1 MSHERRVP
9 PHDRAAEEAV
19 VGSCLLNRQALTEI
33 RAAGLRSEHF
43 YSPVAAHA
51 WAAVETLDDRGDPVD
66 AVTVS
71 GELDDDRIDDLLRW
85 QMDAPSTANAVSY
98 ARAVRSA
105 ARRRDV
111 IAAGRAVAEAGWTLD
126 ADAAVAAAAEAVAAL
141 DAGADG
147 RLRRF
152 ADVVDTMM
160 ARWETPAPDGVGV
173 GIDAVDRVVRMRP
186 GELHIVGARTGVG
199 KSSYL
204 LAAAGHVAR
213 HHGPVLVFS
222 LEMTADEVAARML
235 SHQARGAVS
244 ARVPPSDRDDDL
256 WRRIMEA
263 VPDAG
268 RLPVWIDDS
277 TELTVAQIRA
287 TAAQHAAVHGAPA
300 LVVVDYAQLVDA
312 PAGETRQMQV
322 AAVTRGLKTTA
333 RALGCPVLAASQLRR
348 PDPTQHRTTP
358 PGLHDLRES
367 GAIEQDADSVLLL
380 HALPHPDA
388 ERVAYD
394 RDLAEPAEIQIR
406 VAKNRHGPAQ
416 TTLQCRWYPGWAL
429 IVSATASRPV
439 KPATSEPHS
448 ERLPYRD

>member
-1 MSHERRVP
+1 MSTDGRVP
-9 PHDRAAEEAV
+9 PNDPHAEEAV
-19 VGSCLLNRQALTEI
+19 IGACLLNREALAEV
-33 RAAGLRSEHF
+33 RASGLRPEHF
-43 YSPVAAHA
+43 YGPARARV
-51 WAAVETLDDRGDPVD
+51 WEVVETLDDRGDPVD
-66 AVTVS
+66 AVTVA
-71 GELDDDRIDDLLRW
+71 GGLDGDRIDDLLRW
-85 QMDAPSTANAVSY
+85 QMDAPSTANAVGY
-98 ARAVRSA
+98 GRAVIGA

-111 IAAGRAVAEAGWTLD
+111 IAAGRAVAEAGWTLP
-126 ADAAVAAAAEAVAAL
+126 ASEAVAVASEAVVAL
-141 DAGADG
+141 ETGMDR
-147 RLRRF
+147 RLRQL
-152 ADVVDTMM
+152 ADVVDEIT
-160 ARWETPAPDGVGV
+160 ARWETPAPDGVGC
-173 GIDAVDRVVRMRP
+173 GIDAVDRIVRMRP
-186 GELHIVGARTGVG
+186 GELHVVGARTGVG

-204 LAAAGHVAR
+204 LAAAAHVAR

-367 GAIEQDADSVLLL
+367 GSLEQDADSVLLL
-380 HALPHPDA
+380 HALPHPD
-388 ERVAYD
+388 ENRVAYD
-394 RDLAEPAEIQIR
+394 RDIAEPSDIQVR

-416 TTLQCRWYPGWAL
+416 ITIECRWHPGWAL
-429 IVSATASRPV
+429 IVAAAATRPV
-439 KPATSEPHS
+439 KPARSEPHS